1 MLRNHALAL
10 SIADVGWR
18 TLLGMLAYKAKLYGR
33 QFITINPRNTTQ
45 TCSHCG
51 FIMGTGKTEKLTLR
65 DREWTCPQ
73 CGKHHLRDWNAA
85 QNILAKG
92 LASI

>member
-1 MLRNHALAL
+1 MAEELRSKNLLRNHALTL

-18 TLLGMLAYKAKLYGR
+18 TYLPLIPATLPNLYIR
-33 QFITINPRNTTQ
+33 
-45 TCSHCG
+45 
-51 FIMGTGKTEKLTLR
+51 GTDKTEKLTFR

-73 CGKHHLRDWNAA
+73 CGSQHLRYWNAA
-85 QNILAKG
+85 QNILAKS